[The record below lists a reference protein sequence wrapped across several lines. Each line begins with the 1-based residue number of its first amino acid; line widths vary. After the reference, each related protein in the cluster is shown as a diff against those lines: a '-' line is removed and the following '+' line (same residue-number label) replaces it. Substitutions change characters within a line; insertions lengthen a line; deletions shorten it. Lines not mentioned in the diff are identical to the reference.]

1 MAWDGQVTTTRKSI
15 PGVGSLF
22 ETRSGCWTL
31 SKSPRLEN
39 PTATPEVR
47 RELSRVVGPYQAI
60 NLRIFPVAVIL
71 AAPYGEAIR

>member
-22 ETRSGCWTL
+22 ETRGGRWTL
-31 SKSPRLEN
+31 SRFRRLEN
-39 PTATPEVR
+39 LTATLEVR

-60 NLRIFPVAVIL
+60 ALHIFPNAVIL
-71 AAPYGEAIR
+71 AAPCREAIR